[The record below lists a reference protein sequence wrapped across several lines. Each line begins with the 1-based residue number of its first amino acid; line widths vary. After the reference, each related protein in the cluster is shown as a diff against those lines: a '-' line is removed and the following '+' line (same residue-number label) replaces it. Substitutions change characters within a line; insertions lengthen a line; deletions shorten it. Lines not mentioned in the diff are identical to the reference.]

1 MTLILESKITT
12 YCHKG
17 FTIKVVLTFDA
28 TLKKKNKEKQMCLS
42 LSCQYCYEK
51 KYAFLSHFISDFFFK
66 LWLEEAFEYH
76 CPQALNL

>member
-12 YCHKG
+12 YCHEG

-28 TLKKKNKEKQMCLS
+28 TLKKKQEKQMCVS
-42 LSCQYCYEK
+42 LSCQYCYENNMHSSRIL
-51 KYAFLSHFISDFFFK
+51 FQIFFFK

>member
-51 KYAFLSHFISDFFFK
+51 NMHSSRILFQIFFLNYGLRK
-66 LWLEEAFEYH
+66 R
-76 CPQALNL
+76 LNITVLRP